1 MEEGQGKKVAFSIP
15 VSGTC
20 SYGWLGFIGATY
32 GAHGAH
38 TFIEADEHT
47 SDWQTR
53 KVFKVIKD
61 DLGERFALF
70 KAEFITT
77 KKKKNDDAERR
88 NPNYLFNEDHPFR
101 S

>member
-38 TFIEADEHT
+38 TFNEADEHT

-70 KAEFITT
+70 KAEFITE
-77 KKKKNDDAERR
+77 KKKKNDDG
-88 NPNYLFNEDHPFR
+88 
-101 S
+101 